1 MSSAAGR
8 LPKEGCTGKDAR
20 ELDEIRTI
28 LGLSQS
34 ELADLFGVRQPSL
47 AEWRTRGVPATRRAS
62 VERLAEL
69 ARLLKRELIPS
80 RIPEIVRTPD
90 AWLGGRTILETIRSQ
105 GPAPIYGYLNRLF
118 AYQG

>member
-1 MSSAAGR
+1 MSSAAARTPKTGR
-8 LPKEGCTGKDAR
+8 LPKDTR

-47 AEWRTRGVPATRRAS
+47 AEWRTRGIPATRRAS

-90 AWLGGRTILETIRSQ
+90 DWLDGHSMLEAIRAH
-105 GPAPIYGYLNRLF
+105 GVAPIYGYLKRLF